1 MSMARTILVVDD
13 STLTRA
19 AIHHMVEMLELD
31 VGQILEAANGR
42 EALTVL
48 ADTPVDL
55 ILADLHMPDM
65 DGCELVHRLKTEPA
79 YAAIPVVVISA
90 ECNPGRLER
99 LRGEGVVDFLHKPF
113 TPEAFRAILEQNVEW
128 CRG

>member
-1 MSMARTILVVDD
+1 MARTILVVDD

-19 AIHHMVEMLELD
+19 VIHHMVEMLDLD
-31 VGQILEAANGR
+31 VVEILEAANGQ
-42 EALTVL
+42 EALALL
-48 ADTPVDL
+48 AHRPVDL

-65 DGCELVHRLKTEPA
+65 DGCELVHRLKAEPA

-90 ECNPGRLER
+90 ECNPGRLEE
-99 LRGEGVVDFLHKPF
+99 LRARGVVDFLHKPF